1 VCGCEGTVAGK
12 GSYTLAFVRWQFL
25 FFVFP
30 FAANSSLSSFIWLV
44 GNGLHMACGGFEA
57 LSCPPKLKLETERNL
72 AGRRSPAISYMR
84 CCALFYLFCIK
95 LNY

>member
-1 VCGCEGTVAGK
+1 
-12 GSYTLAFVRWQFL
+12 
-25 FFVFP
+25 
-30 FAANSSLSSFIWLV
+30 
-44 GNGLHMACGGFEA
+44 MACGGFEA